1 MASHSGWP
9 LLCAALVLG
18 ISFRSRWVRSLAAAH
33 VTPPR
38 RKSSLSQ
45 LPALPSA
52 SPAASAQFQVLVS
65 VDRFKFTAA
74 HFIAF
79 EGFRER
85 MHGHNYSVSVR
96 IIGSHSVASDGYVI
110 DFGDVKATVSDV
122 CKRMNEHF
130 LFPSKSPVLTVLE
143 RSATAFRFVCTVD
156 GCEFSLPPGDVLEL
170 PLVHSSAEEIAEYLW
185 HVLVHDA
192 FTREKLEGRGVT
204 GMEIGVAEAPN
215 QVAFYKRG
223 LDAPALR
230 LDGERTV
237 PCRVCSG
244 CLSPLSPDP
253 LL

>member
-1 MASHSGWP
+1 MASHPGWP

-18 ISFRSRWVRSLAAAH
+18 VSFRWRWLAAAR
-33 VTPPR
+33 VTPPPPR

-45 LPALPSA
+45 LPASA
-52 SPAASAQFQVLVS
+52 APLATSAQFQVLVS

-79 EGFRER
+79 DGFRER

-110 DFGDVKATVSDV
+110 DFGEVKATVSDV

-130 LFPSKSPVLTVLE
+130 LFPAKSPVLVVLE
-143 RSATAFRFVCTVD
+143 RSATAFRFMCTVD

-185 HVLVHDA
+185 QVLVHEA

-215 QVAFYKRG
+215 QVAYYKR
-223 LDAPALR
+223 ALAV
-230 LDGERTV
+230 DGERTV